1 MSATL
6 ELLDA
11 LAGEHATLT
20 AAARHLYVS
29 QPALSQRLLRL
40 EERLATPLFERRGRR
55 LVANA
60 AGRRMLH
67 AAQITLRE
75 LRTARLDLRELADGR
90 RRPLRLASQC
100 ATNYEWM
107 ADVAR
112 SLHQRLPDAELR
124 VEPLP
129 DDEPIAALLDDRL
142 DVALV
147 TKLDHDVNRVRLE
160 HLFDDELRAV
170 VKLEPP
176 RAHRASVAAT
186 DFDEVHL
193 VLCDSYD
200 QAKTPAVPLPI
211 PAGAQP
217 ARLTTVAA
225 GPDILIELVA
235 TGDVV
240 TVIPSWIVAP
250 YPRHARRRLGR
261 RRRSTPAPHVVLR
274 HPARTERRHRRR
286 HRRPP
291 HPPRRPTATGASEL
305 SSLSRRRCG
314 KQT

>member
-1 MSATL
+1 MDVDIRDL

-11 LAGEHATLT
+11 LGEHATLT

-75 LRTARLDLRELADGR
+75 LRAARLDLRELADGR

-107 ADVAR
+107 ADMAR

-170 VKLEPP
+170 VSSSHPW
-176 RAHRASVAAT
+176 AHRASVAAT
-186 DFDEVHL
+186 DFDDGASRALRQLRPSE
-193 VLCDSYD
+193 DPRRPAPD
-200 QAKTPAVPLPI
+200 PGRRPTGTP
-211 PAGAQP
+211 
-217 ARLTTVAA
+217 
-225 GPDILIELVA
+225 
-235 TGDVV
+235 
-240 TVIPSWIVAP
+240 
-250 YPRHARRRLGR
+250 HHGR
-261 RRRSTPAPHVVLR
+261 RRAR
-274 HPARTERRHRRR
+274 HSHRAGRY
-286 HRRPP
+286 
-291 HPPRRPTATGASEL
+291 G
-305 SSLSRRRCG
+305 
-314 KQT
+314 